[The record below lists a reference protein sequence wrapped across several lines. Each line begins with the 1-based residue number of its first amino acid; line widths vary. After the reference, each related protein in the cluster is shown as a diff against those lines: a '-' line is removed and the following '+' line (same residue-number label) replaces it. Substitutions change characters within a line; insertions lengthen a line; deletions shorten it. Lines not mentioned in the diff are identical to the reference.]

1 MKNWNTLEADVDLI
15 MNTHYTPGRNG
26 RQIDKVIIH
35 HNAGNLTISGAVT
48 TSGKPVQLPPTT
60 KSKLT
65 AQSASSCG
73 IVTPP
78 GMQATLPPTPPVSA
92 SNTPT

>member
-26 RQIDKVIIH
+26 RSIRLSFTTTQ
-35 HNAGNLTISGAVT
+35 ATSPSGAVT